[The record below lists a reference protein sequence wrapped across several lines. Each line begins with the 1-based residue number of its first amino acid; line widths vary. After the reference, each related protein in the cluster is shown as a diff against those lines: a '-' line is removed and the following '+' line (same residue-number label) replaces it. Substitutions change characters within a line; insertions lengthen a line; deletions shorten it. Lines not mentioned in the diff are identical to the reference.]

1 MRLDTLI
8 AMSAAR
14 ALYRSL
20 GFLEIGAYYDNPLPN
35 VVYMELDLLA
45 G

>member
-1 MRLDTLI
+1 
-8 AMSAAR
+8 MSAAR
-14 ALYRSL
+14 QLYRSL

-35 VVYMELDLLA
+35 VVYMELDLSA